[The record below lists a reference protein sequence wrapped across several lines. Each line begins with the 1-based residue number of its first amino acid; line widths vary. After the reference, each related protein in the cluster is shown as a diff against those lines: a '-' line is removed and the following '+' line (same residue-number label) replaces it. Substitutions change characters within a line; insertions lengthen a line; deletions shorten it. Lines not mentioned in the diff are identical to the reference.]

1 MSSQFHH
8 PQRSLQEWF
17 DLITLCRQS
26 GLSDYDWCKNHD
38 IPASSFYN
46 AVSKL
51 RKKAVQLP
59 DSAFHTTSQT
69 LDITSSKQDVVRIDI
84 EPDSPSAAVYQRN
97 TVSHFDNSYTIE
109 ISIRNVM
116 VKVSNDV
123 DRNALDIVLDA
134 IRSESC

>member
-1 MSSQFHH
+1 MKHALFAYN
-8 PQRSLQEWF
+8 PV
-17 DLITLCRQS
+17 S
-26 GLSDYDWCKNHD
+26 GNRF
-38 IPASSFYN
+38 I
-46 AVSKL
+46 SKL

>member
-59 DSAFHTTSQT
+59 DSAFHCDLCIKVT
-69 LDITSSKQDVVRIDI
+69 LNGIH
-84 EPDSPSAAVYQRN
+84 YQG
-97 TVSHFDNSYTIE
+97 ICL
-109 ISIRNVM
+109 M
-116 VKVSNDV
+116 
-123 DRNALDIVLDA
+123 A
-134 IRSESC
+134 

>member
-97 TVSHFDNSYTIE
+97 TVSH
-109 ISIRNVM
+109 
-116 VKVSNDV
+116 
-123 DRNALDIVLDA
+123 L
-134 IRSESC
+134 